1 MTPTERMSSLPRSLT
16 ASLILHVAPQR
27 EKVQPCVASTGRA
40 GSDQQ
45 GGSGSSSQAN
55 LDDKST
61 FSEILQRQ
69 QGACCSLEGGV
80 QRPESAAF

>member
-27 EKVQPCVASTGRA
+27 ETGSALRASTGRA
-40 GSDQQ
+40 GRDQQ
-45 GGSGSSSQAN
+45 GASGSSSQAN

-69 QGACCSLEGGV
+69 QGACCSLEGGL
-80 QRPESAAF
+80 AAP